1 MGDPRIESALWRLT
15 WKLRRDVPG
24 PRRREIRRQLRAD
37 LRTTAAEVG
46 AGEAIRRLGNL
57 DELAASYAEGERGRP
72 RGTDPVGGAVAAVI
86 MLVLLVLLNGRYVTA
101 FSGLK
106 DRGDFD
112 PWRFTPGGPGDT
124 WALITLSGDV
134 ERDLLLQITVHRLAY
149 VVLPVMAFVVWGRL
163 WRGLRRPALPG
174 PTRQT
179 EPY

>member
-1 MGDPRIESALWRLT
+1 MPDARIEAALWRLT

-46 AGEAIRRLGNL
+46 TGEAVRRLGNL
-57 DELAASYAEGERGRP
+57 DDLAASYAEGERGRP

-86 MLVLLVLLNGRYVTA
+86 TLALLVLLSGRHVTA

-112 PWRFTPGGPGDT
+112 PWRFTLGGPGDT

-134 ERDLLLQITVHRLAY
+134 ERGLLLHVTVHRLAY
-149 VVLPVMAFVVWGRL
+149 VVLPLVAFAIWGRL
-163 WRGLRRPALPG
+163 WRGVRRPGVPG
-174 PTRQT
+174 PTRQP
-179 EPY
+179 EPF